1 MIDVHVHLEKGP
13 YTKEW
18 LDEFVN
24 KAIERKIKEVYF
36 LEHTYIFKEFY
47 FLYDEMKNY
56 NAYQNNW
63 YRNKAKKARSIK
75 SYLKFI
81 EEMKKYKFPIK
92 MKFGLEVCYSPEHEE
107 QIKEWKEKLPL
118 DFMVGAVHFI
128 DGWCFCNKMQKW
140 KCEDYDMSKIYTR
153 YFELLTDL
161 AKSKLFDG
169 LAHPNALQCF
179 GAFPPGGFY
188 PMYVELAKQIN
199 ASNMYIEESSGLAIN
214 YGNMPLGM
222 NYDMLEAMRKEG
234 VVIHTA
240 SDAHNPSDLGKYIR
254 EMEKYILLR

>member
-36 LEHTYIFKEFY
+36 LEHTYVFKEFY

-63 YRNKAKKARSIK
+63 YGNKVKKARSIK
-75 SYLKFI
+75 SYLKFV

-107 QIKEWKEKLPL
+107 QIKVWKERLPL

-128 DGWCFCNKMQKW
+128 DGWSFGDKMQ
-140 KCEDYDMSKIYTR
+140 
-153 YFELLTDL
+153 
-161 AKSKLFDG
+161 
-169 LAHPNALQCF
+169 
-179 GAFPPGGFY
+179 
-188 PMYVELAKQIN
+188 
-199 ASNMYIEESSGLAIN
+199 
-214 YGNMPLGM
+214 
-222 NYDMLEAMRKEG
+222 
-234 VVIHTA
+234 
-240 SDAHNPSDLGKYIR
+240 
-254 EMEKYILLR
+254 

>member
-18 LDEFVN
+18 LDEFVK

-36 LEHTYIFKEFY
+36 LEHTYVFKEFY

-56 NAYQNNW
+56 NACQNNW
-63 YRNKAKKARSIK
+63 YGNKVKKARSIK
-75 SYLKFI
+75 SYLKFV

-107 QIKEWKEKLPL
+107 QIKVWKERLPL

-128 DGWCFCNKMQKW
+128 DGWSFGDKMQRW
-140 KCEDYDMSKIYTR
+140 KCEDYDMNKVYTR

-188 PMYVELAKQIN
+188 SMYVELAKQIN

-234 VVIHTA
+234 VVIYTA
-240 SDAHNPSDLGKYIR
+240 SDAHNPSDLGKYIK